1 MSPDRKKIIG
11 SVVVEEFYWAGRQ
24 VVYVNNRLSELPFEA
39 ACRAA
44 ESQGVAD

>member
-24 VVYVNNRLSELPFEA
+24 VVYVNNRRSALSFED

-44 ESQGVAD
+44 ENHGVAG